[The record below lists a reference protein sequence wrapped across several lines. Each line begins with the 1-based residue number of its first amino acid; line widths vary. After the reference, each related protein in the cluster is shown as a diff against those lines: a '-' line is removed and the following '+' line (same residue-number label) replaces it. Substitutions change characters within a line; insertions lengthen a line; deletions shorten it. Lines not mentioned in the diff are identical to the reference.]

1 MTLNFLAMMFFGYL
15 LVNTDYTLKARWIY
29 YMDGLVFAVN
39 FAIVFLYI
47 TDKLG
52 VYYE

>member
-1 MTLNFLAMMFFGYL
+1 MIIINVLVTLFFGYV
-15 LVNTDYTLKARWIY
+15 LVTKDYTNSPKWMY

-47 TDKLG
+47 ANMIG
-52 VYYE
+52 F

>member
-1 MTLNFLAMMFFGYL
+1 MILNFLAMLFFGYL
-15 LVNTDYTLKARWIY
+15 LVKTDYTLKARWMY
-29 YMDGLVFAVN
+29 YMDGIVFAVN

-52 VYYE
+52 V